1 MLLACIVRINLPLK
15 EEKIAANNAAKS
27 AKTIPQAYSISTLKI
42 TATPAVTKVPSA
54 SSFHTNFFRVNNGE
68 TSATK
73 KAVVLMTARAV
84 LTLLM

>member
-1 MLLACIVRINLPLK
+1 MNLPLK
-15 EEKIAANNAAKS
+15 EEKTAANKAANS
-27 AKTIPQAYSISTLKI
+27 ANTIPQAYSISTLKI

-54 SSFHTNFFRVNNGE
+54 SSFHTNFFLVNKGE

-73 KAVVLMTARAV
+73 KAVVLITASAV